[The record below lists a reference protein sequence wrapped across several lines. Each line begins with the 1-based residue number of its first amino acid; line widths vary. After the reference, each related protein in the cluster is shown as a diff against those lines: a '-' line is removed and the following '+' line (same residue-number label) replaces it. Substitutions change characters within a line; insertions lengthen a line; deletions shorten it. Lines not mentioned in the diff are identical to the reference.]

1 MFYSQIRQD
10 EFIDNFFNHKS
21 NGIFLDIGANDGILL
36 SNTYFFEKEKN
47 WTGICIEPRTEE
59 YVKLIQNR
67 KCYCVNSAI
76 SNCEGTKDFLEIKGH
91 AAMLS
96 GLSENYDVRHLE
108 RIRSEMESGGKCDT
122 IQIQVTRLQT
132 ILNKFNIHNI
142 DYCSIDVE
150 GAELDVIKSIDFG
163 KTQIKIF
170 TIENNYNTN
179 EVRDY
184 LKDYNYTL
192 YTKLEIDDV
201 FVKD

>member
-10 EFIDNFFNHKS
+10 QFIDDFFNHKS
-21 NGIFLDIGANDGILL
+21 NGVFLDIGANDGIFL
-36 SNTYFFEKEKN
+36 SNTYFLEKEKN
-47 WTGICIEPRTEE
+47 WTGICVEPRIEE

-67 KCYCVNSAI
+67 KCHCVNSAI
-76 SNCEGTKDFLEIKGH
+76 SNCEGTKEFLEIKGH

-96 GLSENYDVRHLE
+96 GLNENYDVRHLE

-122 IQIQVTRLQT
+122 IQIQVTRLQSV
-132 ILNKFNIHNI
+132 LDKFDIHNI

-150 GAELDVIKSIDFG
+150 GAELDVIKSIDFN

-184 LKDYNYTL
+184 LKDYNYRL
-192 YTKLEIDDV
+192 YTQLEIDDV